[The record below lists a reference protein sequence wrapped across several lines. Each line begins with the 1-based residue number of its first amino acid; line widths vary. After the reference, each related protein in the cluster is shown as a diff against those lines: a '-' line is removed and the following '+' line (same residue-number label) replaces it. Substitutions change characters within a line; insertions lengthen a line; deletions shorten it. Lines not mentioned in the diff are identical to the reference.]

1 MVKEKSLLSYK
12 CKKCGEVH
20 YPFRMRCKKCGNL
33 GPFEFDTVALPKNGK
48 IVTFTYAYALPGD
61 FAVPRLGLA
70 IVQLENG
77 MKVTGQLKAEDPKIG
92 KKVKGKIEIVRKEGF
107 DDRYG
112 IVFY

>member
-1 MVKEKSLLSYK
+1 MVHEKNLLAYK
-12 CKKCGEVH
+12 CKKCGHLH

-33 GPFEFDTVALPKNGK
+33 KQFEFDTVPLPKNGK

-70 IVQLENG
+70 IVELENG
-77 MKVTGQLKAEDPKIG
+77 MKATGQLKAENPKIG
-92 KKVKGKIEIVRKEGF
+92 MKVKGKIEIVRDEGF
-107 DDRYG
+107 VDRYG